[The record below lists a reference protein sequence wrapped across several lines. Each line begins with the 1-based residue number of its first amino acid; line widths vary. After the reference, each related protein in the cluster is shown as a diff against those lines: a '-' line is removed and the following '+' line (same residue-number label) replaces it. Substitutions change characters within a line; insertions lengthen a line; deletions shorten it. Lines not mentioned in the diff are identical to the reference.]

1 MRQSSSFA
9 PLPIDEVLPALTAAL
24 RAGPAAVL
32 VAPPGAGK
40 TTRVPLALLAEPWVA
55 GRKIIVLEPRRLAAR
70 AAAERMA
77 ATLGEPVG
85 ATVGLRVRFE
95 GAVSAATRIEV
106 VTEGVFVRM
115 IGEDPGLESVAAVV
129 FDEYHERS
137 LDADLGLAFALDA
150 RALRPDLRLL
160 VMSATLDG
168 TRVRMLLDGAPLI
181 ESQGR
186 AHPVATRYLGRD
198 PAERIEDA
206 VVRAVLRALAE
217 EGGSILVFLP
227 GQGEILRVAERLE
240 ARALGAACRIA
251 PLFAAMDRRAQDEAV
266 APTPAGQRKI
276 VLATAIAETS
286 LTIEGVRVVVDS
298 GLARVP
304 RYEPD
309 LGLTRLETVWV
320 SRAAADQ
327 RRGRAGRTQPG
338 VCYRLWEEAGTGA
351 LEAFAK
357 PAILSADLTGLLL
370 DCAAWGARRPEQDLV
385 WLDRPPAPAL
395 TEARLTLRA
404 LDALDADGG
413 VTEAGRAIRA
423 LALPPR
429 LARMVVLA
437 GRSGE
442 ADLAAAIATVM
453 VERGLGG
460 EGADLRERVT
470 RFRRDRG
477 RRAEEARALARGFA
491 RQASGGRGEESDVAG
506 CGRLLALAFPD
517 RLAKARGKAGE
528 FLMANGRAAALAP
541 HDPMGASPYLAIG
554 EVAGRAAGGRIL
566 LAAPVEEN
574 ELAQVAGAAI
584 VDGTVMR
591 FDPDR
596 AALQAR
602 RTRRFGA
609 IVLSDAPIAVVTD
622 EAAAACLAAGIVAL
636 GVERLPWTPAL
647 RQWRDRVL
655 FLRRAGGEVWPDVSD
670 AALASDGA
678 AWLKSALEGFTALS
692 QLGADRLDM
701 ALKALLPWDVARR
714 LDLEAPT
721 HFTTP
726 AGAPHRLDYAAE
738 AGPTLS
744 VKVQEL
750 FGLVAHP
757 AVAGGRVPLVLELLS
772 PAGRP
777 IQVTRDLPG
786 FWCGSW
792 AGVRAD
798 LRGRY
803 PRHPWPDD
811 PAAAAPTLRAKPRG
825 T

>member
-1 MRQSSSFA
+1 
-9 PLPIDEVLPALTAAL
+9 
-24 RAGPAAVL
+24 
-32 VAPPGAGK
+32 
-40 TTRVPLALLAEPWVA
+40 
-55 GRKIIVLEPRRLAAR
+55 
-70 AAAERMA
+70 
-77 ATLGEPVG
+77 
-85 ATVGLRVRFE
+85 
-95 GAVSAATRIEV
+95 
-106 VTEGVFVRM
+106 
-115 IGEDPGLESVAAVV
+115 
-129 FDEYHERS
+129 
-137 LDADLGLAFALDA
+137 
-150 RALRPDLRLL
+150 
-160 VMSATLDG
+160 MSATLDG

-240 ARALGAACRIA
+240 GRALGAACRVA

-566 LAAPVEEN
+566 LAAPRRGERV
-574 ELAQVAGAAI
+574 GASCRRRHRRWA
-584 VDGTVMR
+584 VMR

-602 RTRRFGA
+602 RTRRLGA

-622 EAAAACLAAGIVAL
+622 EAAARAWRPASSRSASSACRGRRRCGNGATACCSCGARAAKCGRTSRTP
-636 GVERLPWTPAL
+636 RLPVTERPGSS
-647 RQWRDRVL
+647 
-655 FLRRAGGEVWPDVSD
+655 RRS
-670 AALASDGA
+670 
-678 AWLKSALEGFTALS
+678 
-692 QLGADRLDM
+692 
-701 ALKALLPWDVARR
+701 
-714 LDLEAPT
+714 
-721 HFTTP
+721 
-726 AGAPHRLDYAAE
+726 
-738 AGPTLS
+738 
-744 VKVQEL
+744 
-750 FGLVAHP
+750 
-757 AVAGGRVPLVLELLS
+757 
-772 PAGRP
+772 
-777 IQVTRDLPG
+777 
-786 FWCGSW
+786 
-792 AGVRAD
+792 RA
-798 LRGRY
+798 
-803 PRHPWPDD
+803 
-811 PAAAAPTLRAKPRG
+811 
-825 T
+825 